1 MSKTYHGSCHC
12 KNIQYE
18 ADVDFSSS
26 TSRCNCSLCTKLRWW
41 GMMIK
46 PSAFRLLS
54 PKSMDDASI
63 TDYQVSG
70 LDVHS
75 LFCSKCGTHAFHK
88 GNIEQIGGPFVS

>member
-1 MSKTYHGSCHC
+1 
-12 KNIQYE
+12 
-18 ADVDFSSS
+18 
-26 TSRCNCSLCTKLRWW
+26 
-41 GMMIK
+41 MIK

-88 GNIEQIGGPFVS
+88 GNIEQIGGPFVSVNVACLDDLSAKEMSGLSIKYQDGRNNAWWNEPPADETKHL